1 MWRRYICKIPPSI
14 QGRFFFLYGHF
25 FKDAATATVERKE
38 WYVQEGSIPG
48 LKYKKRYLI
57 FVKKKKDEKDMSPAE
72 LKDLIGDLMIRH
84 RSA

>member
-1 MWRRYICKIPPSI
+1 M
-14 QGRFFFLYGHF
+14 
-25 FKDAATATVERKE
+25 
-38 WYVQEGSIPG
+38 VQEGSIPG

-57 FVKKKKDEKDMSPAE
+57 FVKKKKDEKEMSPAE